1 MSSEAAPSKSSIGRR
16 AEEWAAEYLESKGFR
31 IIAKNFRTRFGEID
45 LIADD
50 GGVLALVEV
59 KYRRDESFAPAEESL
74 TAGKQKKLLRAGR
87 AAAVRFGRHQN
98 IRFDFIAMI
107 GSADKLEIRH
117 YRDVFEG
124 SDL

>member
-1 MSSEAAPSKSSIGRR
+1 MIS
-16 AEEWAAEYLESKGFR
+16 
-31 IIAKNFRTRFGEID
+31 KNFRTRFGEID

-50 GGVLALVEV
+50 GGVLVLVEV

-87 AAAVRFGRHQN
+87 AAAARFGRNQN
-98 IRFDFIAMI
+98 IRFDFIALI
-107 GSADKLEIRH
+107 GSADRPEIRH

-124 SDL
+124 ADL